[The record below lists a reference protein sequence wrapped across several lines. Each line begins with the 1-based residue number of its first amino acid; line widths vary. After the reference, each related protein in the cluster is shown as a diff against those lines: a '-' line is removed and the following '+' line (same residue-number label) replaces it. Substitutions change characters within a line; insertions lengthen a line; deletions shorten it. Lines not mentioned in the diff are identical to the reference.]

1 MESTARQPSH
11 TSYRVRI
18 IQQFPDRIA
27 IWQET
32 HRWNGSPAQSALLS
46 EHRIACLDEHTFSAV
61 LQESLAHLNDIDAIA
76 YDCTNTDVDARWEAT
91 RQLLLQLCDQ
101 TSTGTLSVVL
111 CLNPLD
117 VSANAVETALRLDAV
132 PHAVSGLRTN
142 IVYAPPSDC
151 VTELPVVQYLLH
163 PHSRFI
169 TGSAIDINGKI
180 LLGGMLNAE
189 RVLASR
195 TSPS

>member
-1 MESTARQPSH
+1 MDSPVQTQSQTPCS
-11 TSYRVRI
+11 VRI
-18 IQQFPDRIA
+18 IQQYPDRIV
-27 IWQET
+27 IWREE
-32 HRWNGSPAQSALLS
+32 HRWNGAPAQSMRLW
-46 EHRIACLDEHTFSAV
+46 EHGLKELDDTTFCAV

-76 YDCTNTDVDARWEAT
+76 YDCTNTDVDAHWEIT
-91 RQLLLQLCDQ
+91 RKFLIQLCDR
-101 TSTGTLSVVL
+101 TTTAAVSVVL

-132 PHAVSGLRTN
+132 PHAVSGIRAN

-163 PHSRFI
+163 PHSRYI

-195 TSPS
+195 ASGL